1 MSQTNELN
9 VVPES
14 KDRHSI
20 WMAALAAGILLVGG
34 FAFYQNNQLQEVRHD
49 LTTSQR
55 DVAALRT
62 SVAGVTDDA
71 RKQIESLR
79 GQLVNTQQ
87 QSTEVLSQA
96 QVIAKR
102 RADAAV
108 ARLDKKHSEQVAEL
122 NSQLSEVKENAALS
136 STRLAGVSNDVSA
149 VQTDVADTKSRLDKS
164 ISELQSV
171 RGDMGMMSGL
181 VATNSKQIDMLRQL
195 GDRNIYEFKLVKA
208 NGLQRVGDVSLRVLK
223 TNAKRNRYSLAV
235 SADDKVIEKKDKTT
249 NEPVQFYVA
258 SKARQPYEIVVNE
271 VTKNTVKG
279 YLATPKVTTA
289 SN

>member
-49 LTTSQR
+49 LTASQR

>member
-9 VVPES
+9 VVQEPKE
-14 KDRHSI
+14 RQPI
-20 WMAALAAGILLVGG
+20 WLAALAAGIVVVGG
-34 FAFYQNNQLQEVRHD
+34 FAFYQNSQLQEIRHD
-49 LTTSQR
+49 LAVSQR
-55 DVAALRT
+55 DVSSLRT
-62 SVAGVTDDA
+62 AVAGSSDEA
-71 RKQIESLR
+71 RKQIDGLR

-108 ARLDKKHSEQVAEL
+108 AKLDKKHSEQVAAL
-122 NSQLSEVKENAALS
+122 NTQLTEVKESAALS
-136 STRLAGVSNDVSA
+136 STRLAGVSSDVSA

-181 VATNSKQIDMLRQL
+181 VATNSKQIDVLRQL
-195 GDRNIYEFKLVKA
+195 GDRNIYEFKLAKSS
-208 NGLQRVGDVSLRVLK
+208 GLQRVGDISLRVLK
-223 TNAKRNRYSLAV
+223 TNVRRSRYSMAV
-235 SADDKVIEKKDKTT
+235 SADDKIIEKKDKTA

-271 VTKNTVKG
+271 VTKDTVKG

>member
-9 VVPES
+9 VVQEPKE
-14 KDRHSI
+14 RQPI
-20 WMAALAAGILLVGG
+20 WLAALAAGIVLVGG
-34 FAFYQNNQLQEVRHD
+34 FAFYQNSQLQEIRHD
-49 LTTSQR
+49 LTVSQR
-55 DVAALRT
+55 DVSSLRT
-62 SVAGVTDDA
+62 AVAGASDEA
-71 RKQIESLR
+71 RKQIDGLR

-108 ARLDKKHSEQVAEL
+108 AKLDKKHSEQVAAL
-122 NSQLSEVKENAALS
+122 NTQLTEVKENAALS
-136 STRLAGVSNDVSA
+136 STRLAGVSSDVSA

-181 VATNSKQIDMLRQL
+181 VATNSKQIDVLRQL
-195 GDRNIYEFKLVKA
+195 GDRNIYEFKLTKSS
-208 NGLQRVGDVSLRVLK
+208 GLQRVGDISLRVLK
-223 TNAKRNRYSLAV
+223 TNVSRSRYSLAV
-235 SADDKVIEKKDKTT
+235 SADDKVIEKKDKTA